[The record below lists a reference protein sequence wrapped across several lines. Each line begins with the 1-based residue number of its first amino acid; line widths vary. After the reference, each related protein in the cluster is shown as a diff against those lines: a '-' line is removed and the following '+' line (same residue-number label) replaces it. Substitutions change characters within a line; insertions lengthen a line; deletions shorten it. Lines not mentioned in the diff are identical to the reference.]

1 MLMTEEQ
8 YRELMRLAFPLSW
21 WRVGSRPLA
30 LGNVD
35 TAIAVLAQALWA
47 IEPEIAKDELAK
59 ASG

>member
-1 MLMTEEQ
+1 MLTEEK
-8 YRELMRLAFPLSW
+8 YREIMRLAFPLSW

-47 IEPEIAKDELAK
+47 IEPEIAKDELLK